1 MMKKLFFV
9 AVAVL
14 MLTGT
19 SVAAENV
26 AVDNSIAVAEAPN
39 AYDKVIALVK
49 TYTKRIKAARSFE
62 ELEVV
67 AANLEKDAA
76 AMEKNLGKEL
86 EALAATLSEKELED
100 YEKAFNAAMEEL
112 MKAVEEKSGELMGE
126 DIIIK
131 TGSIQHSDRI

>member
-19 SVAAENV
+19 SLAAENV

-62 ELEVV
+62 ELEAV

-86 EALAATLSEKELED
+86 EALVATLSEKELED
-100 YEKAFNAAMEEL
+100 YEKVFNAAMEEL

-126 DIIIK
+126 D
-131 TGSIQHSDRI
+131 DNFY

>member
-62 ELEVV
+62 ELEAV

-86 EALAATLSEKELED
+86 EALVATLSEKELED
-100 YEKAFNAAMEEL
+100 YEKVFNAAMEEL
-112 MKAVEEKSGELMGE
+112 MKAVEEKSSELMGE
-126 DIIIK
+126 DDK
-131 TGSIQHSDRI
+131 YY

>member
-1 MMKKLFFV
+1 M
-9 AVAVL
+9 
-14 MLTGT
+14 T

-86 EALAATLSEKELED
+86 EALVATLSEKELED
-100 YEKAFNAAMEEL
+100 YEKVFNAAMEEL

-126 DIIIK
+126 D
-131 TGSIQHSDRI
+131 DNYY

>member
-19 SVAAENV
+19 SVAAESV

-62 ELEVV
+62 ELEAV

-86 EALAATLSEKELED
+86 EALVATLSEKELED
-100 YEKAFNAAMEEL
+100 YEKVFNAAMEEL

-126 DIIIK
+126 D
-131 TGSIQHSDRI
+131 DNYY